1 MCDCNRRASMIA
13 ELKILRDVASYRLRR
28 LEMANLGGAFA
39 IMVAVHLTTVEI
51 AVRLAFGLAL
61 NLLVY
66 LNNDWHDRDEDVDA
80 MGRERDKTRFLRA
93 HPAEAVRWWLTA
105 FLHLAESS
113 RRSRVRALGLQIP
126 DQADPL
132 LLHSGRFLQVYFQQL
147 SCPVYVCQDNLLAE
161 VEAGFARA

>member
-1 MCDCNRRASMIA
+1 MSARIWFNTRVLCCEESPLLAAS
-13 ELKILRDVASYRLRR
+13 LVAAKARVSFAPLAGPVDGAWRLRTGDW
-28 LEMANLGGAFA
+28 ANPDYPFA
-39 IMVAVHLTTVEI
+39 LVEGHE
-51 AVRLAFGLAL
+51 VV
-61 NLLVY
+61 LLR
-66 LNNDWHDRDEDVDA
+66 WPA
-80 MGRERDKTRFLRA
+80 GP